1 MTWMSMPR
9 HPRVA
14 PSKTSLPRLQRV
26 RARVSLAAPSHA
38 QFTRN
43 LLPRAVPRA
52 GIGAAA
58 GLKLTLK
65 GRRPSNDGAPPGV
78 TAGCRISLQDV
89 ARNREVELLRRTREL
104 ELQLEVHRLAARN
117 RELELQM
124 MVLKN
129 RDKMTQTTLRFT
141 EADGARWCAPS
152 VRFAPAEL

>member
-1 MTWMSMPR
+1 M
-9 HPRVA
+9 
-14 PSKTSLPRLQRV
+14 SLPRLQRV

-52 GIGAAA
+52 AA

-78 TAGCRISLQDV
+78 TAGCRISSQDV

-104 ELQLEVHRLAARN
+104 ESQLEVHMEVHRLAARN

-152 VRFAPAEL
+152 VRFAPADF